1 MLRSLFSGV
10 SGVTTQ
16 QAYMDVIA
24 NNIANVNTT
33 GYKSGRITFADTFSQ
48 TLSDA
53 RGSSGNFGGVNPVQ
67 IGLGTRISSI
77 DTNFTAGSLESTGIT
92 TDLAVNGDGFF
103 IVGDGNTRYFTRA
116 GAFQV
121 DSNGMIIAQGG
132 QYFVQGRMAD
142 EDGNLTS
149 STSLEN
155 IVLPFG
161 KKDPAHATENVD
173 LYCNLNREAA
183 TTEQWLSDSP
193 LEIDGTA
200 VNGSGNLSAIDLANI
215 DGVNIQSGDVIQ
227 ITGTDRD
234 GNAITVDFTYGT
246 TGTTLQDLVNS
257 INTAF
262 NSSDSAGATVIIDDN
277 GYLRFTANEAGP
289 NDFSFA
295 LIPPVTVE
303 ASAQTHTSTTAWT
316 TNTGADNATSS
327 TDLANIDGSTVTTGT
342 TLTFDAVDTDG
353 TTVALNFVYGTDGTN
368 VGDLINF
375 INANMTGVTA
385 TLSNGSLVFTNNE
398 TGADVTSTIT
408 SISGGGLDLAF
419 STVNGTNA
427 TSVSLPSMTQ
437 VVEGATGEHSTE
449 ITVYDSQ
456 GGEHNL
462 VVNFTQDNTP
472 GSNFWTWD
480 VVIDNGEINPTAGN
494 SGTVSFNEDG
504 SLKEFLYTNGEA
516 LTFNVD
522 GAQEVNIQFN
532 AGTSG
537 AFDGITQF
545 ASASTTIAIE
555 QDGYTLGQ
563 LSTISVDEQGIIT
576 GYYSNGQSKTLAQI
590 ALATFTNQ
598 GGLKKEGDSLYSENS
613 STGNPIINWGGSN
626 ASSTIRS
633 GYLESSNVD
642 LTKEF
647 TNMIVA
653 QHAIQANA
661 KTISTADTI
670 LSTVIERLK
679 RM

>member
-10 SGVTTQ
+10 SGVTSQ

-33 GYKSGRITFADTFSQ
+33 GFKSGRITFADTFSQ

-77 DTNFTAGSLESTGIT
+77 DTNFAAGTLESTGIS
-92 TDLAVNGDGFF
+92 TDLAINGDGFF
-103 IVGDGNTRYFTRA
+103 IVGDGSSRYYTRA

-132 QYFVQGRMAD
+132 SYFVQGRMAD
-142 EDGNLTS
+142 EDGSINS

-161 KKDPAHATENVD
+161 RKDPAHATENVD
-173 LYCNLNREAA
+173 LYCNLNRDAA
-183 TTEQWLSDSP
+183 TTEQWLADVA
-193 LEIDGTA
+193 LEIDGVA
-200 VNGSGNLSAIDLANI
+200 INGSGNLSAINLADI
-215 DGVNIQSGDVIQ
+215 DGVSIQNGDVIQ

-246 TGTTLQDLVNS
+246 TGTSLQDLVTS

-262 NSSDSAGATVIIDDN
+262 NSGSSDGATVIIDDN
-277 GYLRFTANEAGP
+277 GYIRFTANEAGP

-295 LIPPVTVE
+295 LIPPDTVE
-303 ASAQTHTSTTAWT
+303 ATAQVHTSTTGWT
-316 TNTGADNATSS
+316 INTGADNATSS
-327 TDLANIDGSTVTTGT
+327 TDLASIDGSTVGSGT
-342 TLTFDAVDTDG
+342 TLAFNAIDTDG
-353 TTVALNFVYGTDGTN
+353 TTISLSFEYGTDGTT
-368 VGDLINF
+368 VGDLLNF
-375 INANMTGVTA
+375 INGNMTGVTA
-385 TLSNGSLVFTNNE
+385 TLSNGNLVFTNNE

-408 SISGGGLDLAF
+408 SLTGGGLDLAF
-419 STVNGTNA
+419 SAVNGTNA
-427 TSVSLPSMTQ
+427 TSVSMPSMSE
-437 VVEGATGEHSTE
+437 VVDGANGTHSTE

-456 GGEHNL
+456 GAEHNL
-462 VVNFTQDNTP
+462 VVNFTQDNSP

-480 VVIDNGEINPTAGN
+480 VTVDNGEINPTAGT

-504 SLKEFLYTNGEA
+504 SLKEFLYDSGDA
-516 LTFNVD
+516 LTFNVP

-563 LSTISVDEQGIIT
+563 LATISIDDNGVIT
-576 GYYSNGQSKTLAQI
+576 GYYTNDQSKALAQI
-590 ALATFTNQ
+590 AIATFTNQ
-598 GGLKKEGDSLYSENS
+598 GGLKKEGNSLYSENS
-613 STGNPIINWGGSN
+613 STGNPIINWGGDN
-626 ASSTIRS
+626 ASSSIQA
-633 GYLESSNVD
+633 GYLEASNVD

-653 QHAIQANA
+653 QRAIQANA

-670 LSTVIERLK
+670 LTTIIQNMK
-679 RM
+679 RQ

>member
-77 DTNFTAGSLESTGIT
+77 DTNFNSGALEATGMS
-92 TDLAVNGDGFF
+92 TDLAINGDGFF
-103 IVGDGNTRYFTRA
+103 IVGDGSSRYFTRA
-116 GAFQV
+116 GAFQI

-142 EDGNLTS
+142 EDGTLTS

-193 LEIDGTA
+193 LEIDGDA
-200 VNGSGNLSAIDLANI
+200 INGSGNLSSIDLSSI
-215 DGVNIQSGDVIQ
+215 DGVNIQNGDVIQ

-234 GNAITVDFTYGT
+234 GNAITVDFTYGS
-246 TGTTLQDLVNS
+246 TGTTLQDLVTA

-262 NSSDSAGATVIIDDN
+262 NSGDSTGATVIVDDN

-295 LIPPVTVE
+295 LIPPDTVE
-303 ASAQTHTSTTAWT
+303 ATAQTHTAATAWT
-316 TNTGADNATSS
+316 TNTGADNATTS
-327 TDLANIDGSTVTTGT
+327 TDLASIDGATIPPDTTITIAGT
-342 TLTFDAVDTDG
+342 DADG
-353 TTVALNFVYGTDGTN
+353 SAVNLNFVYGTDGTT
-368 VGDLINF
+368 VGDLIST
-375 INANMTGVTA
+375 INNAFTGVTA
-385 TLSNGSLVFTNNE
+385 TLANGQLVFTNND
-398 TGADVTSTIT
+398 TGANVTSSIT
-408 SISGGGLDLAF
+408 SFTGCGLDLAF
-419 STVNGTNA
+419 NTVNGTNA
-427 TSVSLPSMTQ
+427 TSVSLPSMSE
-437 VVEGATGEHSTE
+437 VVNGATGEHSTE

-456 GGEHNL
+456 GAEHNL

-472 GSNFWTWD
+472 GSNFWSWE

-522 GAQEVNIQFN
+522 GAQEVNIRFN

-545 ASASTTIAIE
+545 SSPSTTIAIE

-563 LSTISVDEQGIIT
+563 LSNISVDEMGVIT
-576 GYYSNGQSKTLAQI
+576 GFYTNGQSKTLAQI
-590 ALATFTNQ
+590 AMATFTNQ

-613 STGNPIINWGGSN
+613 ATGNPIINWGGSN

-633 GYLESSNVD
+633 GYLEASNVD
-642 LTKEF
+642 LTMEF
-647 TNMIVA
+647 TNMIIA
-653 QHAIQANA
+653 QRAIQANA
-661 KTISTADTI
+661 KTISSADTI
-670 LSTVIERLK
+670 LTTIIDRLK